1 MFLVAIF
8 ACSEFMVFANED
20 SVDWVISGDSGD
32 CNEDGIF
39 CYDFRRLDNRR
50 QSKDQE
56 FSSMSCSR
64 MQVC

>member
-1 MFLVAIF
+1 MMKID
-8 ACSEFMVFANED
+8 ENELKNGWKI
-20 SVDWVISGDSGD
+20 VGKVRGECGYVVELEGGKK
-32 CNEDGIF
+32 NG
-39 CYDFRRLDNRR
+39 CYDFRQLDNRR